1 MANCY
6 GVENSAVTFVLLKK
20 KKKKTMIMDEA
31 GALFIFT
38 VCMIFRVV
46 PGKL

>member
-20 KKKKTMIMDEA
+20 KKTMIMDEA
-31 GALFIFT
+31 GALFIFM

>member
-20 KKKKTMIMDEA
+20 KKKTMIMDEA
-31 GALFIFT
+31 GALFIFM